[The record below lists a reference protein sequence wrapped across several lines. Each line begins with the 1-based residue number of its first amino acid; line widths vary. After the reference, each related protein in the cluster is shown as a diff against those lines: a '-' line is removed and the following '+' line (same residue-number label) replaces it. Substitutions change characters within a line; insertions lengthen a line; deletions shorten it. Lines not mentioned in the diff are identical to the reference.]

1 MAQVQSEET
10 SERLQLLVDELGLL
24 QFRAFYYWLYWC
36 KNANADAALRRR
48 AGDESVT
55 LECIDTSD
63 VFAGATVQVR
73 SRMRTYADTLTYA
86 DVC

>member
-1 MAQVQSEET
+1 MYAALKTLLTTFCIVAQVQSEET
-10 SERLQLLVDELGLL
+10 SERLQLLVDELGFL
-24 QFRAFYYWLYWC
+24 QFRDVYYGLYWF
-36 KNANADAALRRR
+36 KKTNADAALRRR

-73 SRMRTYADTLTYA
+73 
-86 DVC
+86 

>member
-1 MAQVQSEET
+1 VAQVQSEET
-10 SERLQLLVDELGLL
+10 SERLKLLVDELGLL
-24 QFRAFYYWLYWC
+24 QFRAFYYWLYCC

-73 SRMRTYADTLTYA
+73 SRMLTYADTLTYA